1 MTSDNKSL
9 ELSPG
14 ALAGKKEFS
23 RLNSQSWAV
32 VGGATQLYVMT
43 TQISPVLHLQQ
54 SWTGWAGI
62 RHPCLIPLPIQHLTI
77 RHTQFLLDEG

>member
-1 MTSDNKSL
+1 MKMTSDNKSL

-32 VGGATQLYVMT
+32 VGGATQLYV
-43 TQISPVLHLQQ
+43 IRPSVLPQK
-54 SWTGWAGI
+54 A
-62 RHPCLIPLPIQHLTI
+62 
-77 RHTQFLLDEG
+77 F

>member
-1 MTSDNKSL
+1 MKMTSDNKSL

-43 TQISPVLHLQQ
+43 HKALRQQ
-54 SWTGWAGI
+54 AHFS
-62 RHPCLIPLPIQHLTI
+62 
-77 RHTQFLLDEG
+77 

>member
-1 MTSDNKSL
+1 MKMTSDNKSL

-32 VGGATQLYVMT
+32 VGGATQLYVM
-43 TQISPVLHLQQ
+43 
-54 SWTGWAGI
+54 
-62 RHPCLIPLPIQHLTI
+62 CLDM
-77 RHTQFLLDEG
+77 RLLALEYGKLC